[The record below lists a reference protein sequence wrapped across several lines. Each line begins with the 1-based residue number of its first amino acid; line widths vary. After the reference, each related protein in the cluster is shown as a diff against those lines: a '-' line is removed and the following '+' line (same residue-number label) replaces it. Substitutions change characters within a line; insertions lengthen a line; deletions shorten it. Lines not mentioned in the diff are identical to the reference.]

1 MQSISTEHI
10 EDILP
15 WFIQVLFGEISM
27 SSLKDIKENLDSIEN
42 IKLIHKFSDIPSR
55 ILAGYQGDREFL
67 TSSF

>member
-1 MQSISTEHI
+1 
-10 EDILP
+10 
-15 WFIQVLFGEISM
+15 M